1 MFSSSK
7 RAFSLCYFTTTTKTT
22 TISSIVII
30 FLTLISYGYGQATY
44 HYETKEF
51 EVPLDHFNFV
61 LNTSFKL
68 RYLIND
74 SYVDKQNVKSPL
86 FFYTGNEGDIETFA
100 KNTGFMWE
108 LAQSYRACVVFAE
121 HRYYGKSL
129 PFGNMTFN
137 ATQPLNY
144 GYLSVEQVL
153 EDFADLIQDLQEK
166 NKYGPV
172 IAFGGSYGGMLSAWF
187 RMKYPHLVYGALAA
201 SAPVRQ
207 FDGLTS
213 CDIFS
218 RITTSIF
225 ANSFKDGTC
234 SANIRKSWD
243 LFKQLSASDEGKKK
257 LNEAFVFCDAIKVED
272 DLNKFMDY
280 LEDVYANLAMANYP
294 YANDFLSPLPP
305 YPVRQFCSY
314 LQTLETGD
322 KLLDAMKQAIN
333 VYFNFTGAAKCL
345 DYKSAFDPNSIGG
358 DAWEIQTCNQMVM
371 PMCSTPETMFRVKEW
386 NFKEYTENCMK
397 KFHVKPKLND
407 ITLRY
412 GGKNVRDISNIIFS
426 NGLLDPWSGG
436 GVLQTDNEAIHI
448 IIIPEGAH
456 HLDLRASN
464 PNDPRSVIQARQR
477 EKNIIGKWIEEYRW

>member
-1 MFSSSK
+1 MFSSK
-7 RAFSLCYFTTTTKTT
+7 RVFSLWDFT
-22 TISSIVII
+22 TISNIII

-51 EVPLDHFNFV
+51 DVPLDHFNFIV
-61 LNTSFKL
+61 NKTFKL

-74 SYVDKQNVKSPL
+74 SYVDKQSERSPL

-100 KNTGFMWE
+100 QNTGFMWE
-108 LAQSYRACVVFAE
+108 LAQKYRACVVFAE

-129 PFGNMTFN
+129 PFGNDSFN
-137 ATQPLNY
+137 ITLLNY
-144 GYLSVEQVL
+144 GYLSVEQAL
-153 EDFADLIQDLQEK
+153 EDFAWLITDLQTK
-166 NKYGPV
+166 YKYGPV

-187 RMKYPHLVYGALAA
+187 RMKYSHLVYGALAA

-207 FDGLTS
+207 FEGLTS

-218 RITTSIF
+218 KITTSIF
-225 ANSFKDGTC
+225 ATSFKNGTC
-234 SANIRKSWD
+234 SANIKKSWD
-243 LFKQLSASDEGKKK
+243 LFKQLSSSEEGKKK
-257 LNEAFVFCDAIKVED
+257 LNGAFMFCDPIKTED

-314 LQTLETGD
+314 LQNLETGD
-322 KLLDAMKQAIN
+322 KLLDAMQQAIN
-333 VYFNFTGAAKCL
+333 VYFNFTGSSKCL
-345 DYKSAFDPNSIGG
+345 DYKSAFDPASIGG

-371 PMCSTPETMFRVKEW
+371 PMCSTPDTMFRPKEW
-386 NFKEYTENCMK
+386 NFKEYSENCMK
-397 KFHVKPKLND
+397 KYRLMPKLND
-407 ITLRY
+407 ITVRY
-412 GGKNVRDISNIIFS
+412 GGKDVRDISNIIFS

-436 GVLQTDNEAIHI
+436 GFLQTDNEAIHI

-456 HLDLRASN
+456 HLDLRATN
-464 PNDPRSVIQARQR
+464 PKDPRSVLEARER
-477 EKNIIGKWIEEYRW
+477 ESSIIAKWIAEYHW